1 LHSKVKIRDKRQAS
15 SGKQQAGKKDLTD
28 AIG

>member
-1 LHSKVKIRDKRQAS
+1 LHSKEGAKLQAASNKR
-15 SGKQQAGKKDLTD
+15 QAGKKDLTN

>member
-1 LHSKVKIRDKRQAS
+1 MHSKEGAKLQAAS
-15 SGKQQAGKKDLTD
+15 SKRQAGKKDLTD